1 MNTSSSKGMVTLT
14 PAQSEVALAKLVDE
28 RQQQSGIDRFLRAGG
43 QVLGRIALAAVLAS
57 LLFVREYG
65 GIAVGL
71 ALMGLLLAVAQVA
84 VSHLFE
90 IERRVAGQGAAQ
102 RLGIRAR
109 VEAELAE
116 IRSRTWY
123 WIVLIPIY
131 AWLLVGQWTGWPR
144 PWWLYALGMVIFAK
158 LLYDAIHARMAESDY
173 YTSVVELEELLKVR
187 QATGTTSL
195 SEDQAH
201 QLFVIE
207 QHQTQRQVARAL
219 QQEDSIPLS
228 AVEDELYSSIRD
240 AHQANGEPPHK
251 A

>member
-1 MNTSSSKGMVTLT
+1 MNTSSTQSDVTLS
-14 PAQSEVALAKLVDE
+14 PAQSEVALAKLLDE
-28 RQQQSGIDRFLRAGG
+28 RQRQSGLDRFLRAGG
-43 QVLGRIALAAVLAS
+43 QVLGRIALASVLAS
-57 LLFVREYG
+57 LLFVRESG
-65 GIAVGL
+65 ALAVGL
-71 ALMGLLLAVAQVA
+71 ALIGFLLAFAQA
-84 VSHLFE
+84 AYSHVFE
-90 IERRVAGQGAAQ
+90 VERSVAGQAAAQ

-144 PWWLYALGMVIFAK
+144 PWWLYALGVLIFAK

-173 YTSVVELEELLKVR
+173 YTSVVELEALLKAKHEAG
-187 QATGTTSL
+187 ATRL
-195 SEDQAH
+195 SEDQA
-201 QLFVIE
+201 QKLFVIE
-207 QHQTQRQVARAL
+207 QQQTQRQVARAL
-219 QQEDSIPLS
+219 LQEDNIPLS